1 MNGDTF
7 IHRAGLSA
15 ILLVAGIAATVSF
28 VHIQHLALQHGQTE
42 IAALLLPLSIDGT
55 VVAASMTLLK
65 GAKSAGHS
73 YWLAQFMLVLA
84 VIATLMANVGYG
96 LPYGWAGA
104 LISGWPAV
112 AFIGCA
118 EMAIGMVRKTRKV
131 QVARTPAAAA
141 PTTRAITNGHT
152 ELPDY
157 IKTATVLYG
166 PQLHQGKVPTVATIR
181 DDFKCGQP
189 RAMKIRDHMR
199 TLVPKAEEVAK
210 AEVVNA
216 Q

>member
-73 YWLAQFMLVLA
+73 YWLAQFM
-84 VIATLMANVGYG
+84 
-96 LPYGWAGA
+96 